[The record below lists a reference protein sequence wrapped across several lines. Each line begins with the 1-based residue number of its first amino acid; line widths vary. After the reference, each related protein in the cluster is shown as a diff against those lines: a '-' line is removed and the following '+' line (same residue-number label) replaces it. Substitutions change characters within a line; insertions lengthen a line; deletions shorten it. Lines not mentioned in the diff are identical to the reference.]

1 MIIINNYADD
11 DDYNARLIM
20 NFIIIINFN
29 SKKFLFF
36 SQQSVDHVMKQTDPV
51 YGQTNANVVW
61 DGQVMIVNNV
71 NNIRIVNTVIVMYQ
85 WNVFVK
91 KDGVAYFAIKVKIQ
105 KKKK

>member
-1 MIIINNYADD
+1 
-11 DDYNARLIM
+11 
-20 NFIIIINFN
+20 
-29 SKKFLFF
+29 
-36 SQQSVDHVMKQTDPV
+36 MKQTDPV

-105 KKKK
+105 KKNDEMQSFIFLFLSNNLPLFVCLFFLC